1 MLRPKRPIW
10 KRSILAVGLILAI
23 LVAGTII
30 VFERAMPDYSGVAAL
45 PGLSAEARVYRDR
58 WGVPHI
64 FAANKN
70 DASRALGY
78 VHASER
84 LFQMEMQRR
93 AGQGRLSEMAGR
105 GMLGTDKYIRT
116 LGLYRLAQSSFTA
129 LSPEVQ
135 SHLQAYADGVNA
147 WLATHESRLPPE
159 FLLMG
164 AVPERWTPA
173 DSVVWGKLM
182 AVRLSFNYR
191 LEMLRARL
199 AQHMPKEQVE
209 ALFSDM
215 PSPITIEPR
224 KNPAPNA
231 GNGVKRASIE
241 ADHSSSASPPH
252 GGVQDAASPKP
263 APKPEDILDSL
274 LGLGGAA
281 SNEWVVSGQHTATG
295 KPILANDPHLGLE
308 APILWYLARVVT
320 PGMTVKGATVPGLPA
335 VLLGQNDNVAW
346 GLTTTH
352 SDVQDL
358 FIETVDPT
366 DPGRYLT
373 PDGSAAFETKQ
384 EIIHVK
390 GEPDVTMTV
399 RSTRHGPVMSDI
411 DAEMRTLAGPG
422 KVMALAFT
430 GLGATDTT
438 SEAFWLL
445 NQARGQDDVLHALK
459 AYQAPPQNIVYADRD
474 GHIGFINPGL
484 LPIRKSGDGRMP
496 ADGASGAFDWTGMA
510 SFDQLPQVRDPEAG
524 FILNANSAV
533 VPRRFS
539 PTLGSDWGE
548 PFRARRIQ
556 EFMNDDGAHTLDTSA
571 RMQSDHLSLAAK
583 DLLPALLTI
592 KPEAPQAKEALAL
605 LQNWD
610 GVMDKDRPEPLIFEA
625 WLHEMHRL
633 LLTAKTG
640 DPLGEKGPFAAAS
653 IEFILANRAAEW
665 CGKDD
670 ADCAK
675 LKTEA
680 LNQALAMV
688 TKRQGP
694 DMKTWRWGRE
704 NVALLRHKFYS
715 RIPLLDRLSDLSV
728 ESSGDFYTLDRG
740 GGTENDADLPF
751 ARTHGTGYR
760 GIYDLANPDA
770 SRFIIATG
778 ESGHIFSRHYGD
790 LVPLWNEGRTITLA
804 GSEDELKA
812 KGAEGLIF
820 KP

>member
-1 MLRPKRPIW
+1 MLRPKRRIW
-10 KRSILAVGLILAI
+10 KRSFLAAGLLLAI
-23 LVAGTII
+23 PVAGTAF
-30 VFERAMPDYSGVAAL
+30 VFERAMPGYSGVAAL

-70 DASRALGY
+70 DAARALGY
-78 VHASER
+78 IHASER

-93 AGQGRLSEMAGR
+93 AGQGRLSEMAGP

-116 LGLYRLAQSSFTA
+116 LGLYRLSQSSFAA

-182 AVRLSFNYR
+182 ALRLSFNYR

-199 AQHMPKEQVE
+199 AKHMTKERME
-209 ALFSDM
+209 ALFPDM
-215 PSPITIEPR
+215 PSPITIQPER
-224 KNPAPNA
+224 NPPLMSGDGAKKASLRSDNRVA
-231 GNGVKRASIE
+231 SRTLGDDAVYTASRASR
-241 ADHSSSASPPH
+241 
-252 GGVQDAASPKP
+252 
-263 APKPEDILDSL
+263 PEDLLDSL
-274 LGLGGAA
+274 LGLNDAA
-281 SNEWVVSGQHTATG
+281 SNEWVVSGQRTATG

-308 APILWYLARVVT
+308 APILWYLARIVT
-320 PGMTVKGATVPGLPA
+320 PDMTLKGATVPGLPA
-335 VLLGQNDNVAW
+335 VLLGQNDNIAW
-346 GLTTTH
+346 GLTTTN

-358 FIETVDPT
+358 FVETVDPK

-373 PDGSAAFETKQ
+373 PDGSAAFEARQ

-399 RSTRHGPVMSDI
+399 RATRHGPVMSDI
-411 DAEMRTLAGPG
+411 DGEMMTLAGPG

-430 GLGATDTT
+430 GLGAADTT

-459 AYQAPPQNIVYADRD
+459 LYQSPPQNIVYADRE

-484 LPIRKSGDGRMP
+484 LPIRKAGDGRMP

-510 SFDQLPQVRDPEAG
+510 SFDQMPQVRDPEAG

-533 VPRRFS
+533 VPRNFS
-539 PTLGSDWGE
+539 PSLGSDWGE

-556 EFMNDDGAHTLDTSA
+556 DFMNEDGPHTLDISA
-571 RMQSDHLSLAAK
+571 RMQADHLSLAAK
-583 DLLPALLTI
+583 DLLPALLAVT
-592 KPEAPQAKEALAL
+592 PATPQAKEALAL

-610 GVMDKDRPEPLIFEA
+610 GVMDKDRAEPLIFEA
-625 WLHEMHRL
+625 WLSEMHRL
-633 LLTAKTG
+633 LLAAKTG

-680 LNQALAMV
+680 LKQALAMA

-694 DMKTWRWGRE
+694 NMKAWRWGRE

-740 GGTENDADLPF
+740 GGADNDADHPF

-760 GIYDLANPDA
+760 GVYDLANPDA

-790 LVPLWNEGRTITLA
+790 MTPLWNEGRSITLA
-804 GSEDELKA
+804 GAEDELKRQ
-812 KGAEGLIF
+812 GAEELIF

>member
-1 MLRPKRPIW
+1 MLRSKRSIW

-23 LVAGTII
+23 AAAGILI

-70 DASRALGY
+70 DAARALGY

-93 AGQGRLSEMAGR
+93 AGQGRLSEVAGR

-116 LGLYRLAQSSFTA
+116 LGIYRLAQSSFAA

-135 SHLQAYADGVNA
+135 SHFQAYADGVNA

-164 AVPERWTPA
+164 VVPERWTPA

-182 AVRLSFNYR
+182 ALRLSFNYR
-191 LEMLRARL
+191 QEMLRARL
-199 AQHMPKEQVE
+199 AQHIPKEQIE
-209 ALFSDM
+209 ALFPDT
-215 PSPITIEPR
+215 PSPITIEPQR
-224 KNPAPNA
+224 NPIPTA
-231 GNGVKRASIE
+231 GRGVKRASIE
-241 ADHSSSASPPH
+241 ADHSSFASLPH
-252 GGVQDAASPKP
+252 GGDQDAASFKLP
-263 APKPEDILDSL
+263 PKPEDVLASL

-308 APILWYLARVVT
+308 APILWYLARIVT
-320 PGMTVKGATVPGLPA
+320 PDMTLKGATVPGLPT
-335 VLLGQNDNVAW
+335 VLLGQNNNVAW
-346 GLTTTH
+346 GLTTTN

-358 FIETVDPT
+358 FVETVDPT

-373 PDGSAAFETKQ
+373 PDGSAAFETRQ
-384 EIIHVK
+384 ETIHVK
-390 GEPDVTMTV
+390 GEPDVIMVV

-422 KVMALAFT
+422 KLMALAFT
-430 GLGATDTT
+430 GLGAADTT
-438 SEAFWLL
+438 SQAFWLL

-484 LPIRKSGDGRMP
+484 LPIRKVGDGRMP

-510 SFDQLPQVRDPEAG
+510 AFDQMPQVRDPEAG

-533 VPRRFS
+533 VPRSFS

-556 EFMNDDGAHTLDTSA
+556 QFMDEDGAHTFETSA

-583 DLLPALLTI
+583 DLLPALLDLT
-592 KPEAPQAKEALAL
+592 PASPQAKEALTL
-605 LQNWD
+605 LRNWD

-625 WLHEMHRL
+625 WLYEMHRL

-640 DPLGEKGPFAAAS
+640 DPLGEKGPFAASS

-665 CGKDD
+665 CGKED

-675 LKTEA
+675 LKTDA
-680 LNQALAMV
+680 LNQALAMA

-694 DMKTWRWGRE
+694 DLKTWRWGRE

-715 RIPLLDRLSDLSV
+715 HIPLLDRLSDLSV

-740 GGTENDADLPF
+740 GGTEHNADLPF

-790 LVPLWNEGRTITLA
+790 FVPLWNEGRTITLA
-804 GSEDELKA
+804 GSEDELKGQ
-812 KGAEGLIF
+812 GAEELIF

>member
-1 MLRPKRPIW
+1 MRVFSHVPTKTPHLE

-173 DSVVWGKLM
+173 DLVVWGKLM

-209 ALFSDM
+209 ALFPDM

-241 ADHSSSASPPH
+241 ADHSSSASSPH

-346 GLTTTH
+346 GLPP
-352 SDVQDL
+352 
-358 FIETVDPT
+358 PT
-366 DPGRYLT
+366 AMCRISLLRPSIPQDPGRYLT

-445 NQARGQDDVLHALK
+445 NQARGQKEVLHALK

-510 SFDQLPQVRDPEAG
+510 AFDQLPQVRDPEAG

-533 VPRRFS
+533 VPRSFS

-556 EFMNDDGAHTLDTSA
+556 DFMNDDGAHTLDTSA

-592 KPEAPQAKEALAL
+592 KPESPAGKGSARPAPELGWGHGQ
-605 LQNWD
+605 
-610 GVMDKDRPEPLIFEA
+610 RPP
-625 WLHEMHRL
+625 
-633 LLTAKTG
+633 
-640 DPLGEKGPFAAAS
+640 
-653 IEFILANRAAEW
+653 
-665 CGKDD
+665 
-670 ADCAK
+670 
-675 LKTEA
+675 
-680 LNQALAMV
+680 
-688 TKRQGP
+688 
-694 DMKTWRWGRE
+694 
-704 NVALLRHKFYS
+704 
-715 RIPLLDRLSDLSV
+715 
-728 ESSGDFYTLDRG
+728 
-740 GGTENDADLPF
+740 
-751 ARTHGTGYR
+751 
-760 GIYDLANPDA
+760 
-770 SRFIIATG
+770 
-778 ESGHIFSRHYGD
+778 
-790 LVPLWNEGRTITLA
+790 
-804 GSEDELKA
+804 
-812 KGAEGLIF
+812 
-820 KP
+820 

>member
-1 MLRPKRPIW
+1 MLRPKRHIW

-23 LVAGTII
+23 VLAGTII

-45 PGLSAEARVYRDR
+45 HGLSAEARVYRDR

-70 DASRALGY
+70 DAARALGY

-93 AGQGRLSEMAGR
+93 AGQGRLSEMAGHS
-105 GMLGTDKYIRT
+105 MLGTDKYIRT
-116 LGLYRLAQSSFTA
+116 LGLYRLAQTSFAA

-147 WLATHESRLPPE
+147 WLAAHESRLPPE
-159 FLLMG
+159 FLLMS

-182 AVRLSFNYR
+182 ALRLSLNYR
-191 LEMLRARL
+191 MEMLRARL
-199 AQHMPKEQVE
+199 AQHVSKEQIE
-209 ALFSDM
+209 ALFPDT
-215 PSPITIEPR
+215 PSPITIEPQ
-224 KNPAPNA
+224 KNPAANA
-231 GNGVKRASIE
+231 GNGVKRASSE
-241 ADHSSSASPPH
+241 ADHSSFASLPH
-252 GGVQDAASPKP
+252 AAASPKP
-263 APKPEDILDSL
+263 APKPEDILASL
-274 LGLGGAA
+274 LGLADAA

-320 PGMTVKGATVPGLPA
+320 PDMTVKGATVPGLPA
-335 VLLGQNDNVAW
+335 VLLGQTNNVAW
-346 GLTTTH
+346 GLTTTD

-358 FIETVDPT
+358 FVETVDPKE
-366 DPGRYLT
+366 PGRYLT

-411 DAEMRTLAGPG
+411 DEEMRTVAGPG

-430 GLGATDTT
+430 GLGAADTT

-445 NQARGQDDVLHALK
+445 NQARGQDDVLRALK
-459 AYQAPPQNIVYADRD
+459 TYQAPPQNIVYADRD

-510 SFDQLPQVRDPEAG
+510 TFDQMPQVRDPEAG

-533 VPRRFS
+533 VPRSFS

-556 EFMNDDGAHTLDTSA
+556 EFMDEDGAHTLETSA
-571 RMQSDHLSLAAK
+571 RMQADHLSLAAK
-583 DLLPALLTI
+583 DLLPALLDV
-592 KPEAPQAKEALAL
+592 KPAAPLAKEALAL

-625 WLHEMHRL
+625 WLHEMRRL
-633 LLTAKTG
+633 LLVVKIG
-640 DPLGEKGPFAAAS
+640 DPLGEKGLRCCFYRIHLGKSCRGMVRERRCRLRKAENRRLELGFGDGDQAA
-653 IEFILANRAAEW
+653 
-665 CGKDD
+665 G
-670 ADCAK
+670 
-675 LKTEA
+675 
-680 LNQALAMV
+680 
-688 TKRQGP
+688 
-694 DMKTWRWGRE
+694 
-704 NVALLRHKFYS
+704 
-715 RIPLLDRLSDLSV
+715 
-728 ESSGDFYTLDRG
+728 SGYK
-740 GGTENDADLPF
+740 
-751 ARTHGTGYR
+751 
-760 GIYDLANPDA
+760 DLALGARERRDPPPQILQPHSA
-770 SRFIIATG
+770 ARP
-778 ESGHIFSRHYGD
+778 
-790 LVPLWNEGRTITLA
+790 PLRSQRPE
-804 GSEDELKA
+804 
-812 KGAEGLIF
+812 
-820 KP
+820 

>member
-1 MLRPKRPIW
+1 MLRPKRHIL

-23 LVAGTII
+23 ATAGIMI

-45 PGLSAEARVYRDR
+45 PGLSADARVYRDR

-70 DASRALGY
+70 DAARALGY

-105 GMLGTDKYIRT
+105 SMLGTDKYIRT
-116 LGLYRLAQSSFTA
+116 LGIYRLAQTSFEA

-135 SHLQAYADGVNA
+135 SHLQAYTDGVNA

-182 AVRLSFNYR
+182 ALRLSLNYR
-191 LEMLRARL
+191 MEMLRARL
-199 AQHMPKEQVE
+199 AQHMPKERME
-209 ALFSDM
+209 ALFPDM
-215 PSPITIEPR
+215 PSPITIEPQ
-224 KNPAPNA
+224 KNPAANA
-231 GNGVKRASIE
+231 GNGAKRASIE
-241 ADHSSSASPPH
+241 ADHSSFASLPRD
-252 GGVQDAASPKP
+252 VASPKP
-263 APKPEDILDSL
+263 TPKPEDILASL
-274 LGLGGAA
+274 LGLGDAA

-346 GLTTTH
+346 GLTTTN

-358 FIETVDPT
+358 FVETVDPT
-366 DPGRYLT
+366 DAGRYLT

-399 RSTRHGPVMSDI
+399 RSTRHGPVMSDL
-411 DAEMRTLAGPG
+411 DGEMRTLAGPG

-430 GLGATDTT
+430 GLGAADTT
-438 SEAFWLL
+438 SEAFLLL
-445 NQARGQDDVLHALK
+445 NQARGQDDVLRALK
-459 AYQAPPQNIVYADRD
+459 AYQAPPQNIVYADRE

-484 LPIRKSGDGRMP
+484 LPVRKSGDGRMP

-510 SFDQLPQVRDPEAG
+510 SFDQMPQVRDPEAG

-533 VPRRFS
+533 VPQSFS

-556 EFMNDDGAHTLDTSA
+556 QFMDDGGAHTLDTSA
-571 RMQSDHLSLAAK
+571 RMQADHLSLAAK
-583 DLLPALLTI
+583 DLLPALLAVT
-592 KPEAPQAKEALAL
+592 PTTPQAKEALAL

-610 GVMDKDRPEPLIFEA
+610 GVMGKDRPEPLIFEA

-675 LKTEA
+675 LKTDA
-680 LNQALAMV
+680 LDQALAMA

-694 DMKTWRWGRE
+694 KMKTWRWGRE
-704 NVALLRHKFYS
+704 NLALLRHKFYS
-715 RIPLLDRLSDLSV
+715 HIPLLDRLSDLSV

-740 GGTENDADLPF
+740 GGTEHDADLPF
-751 ARTHGTGYR
+751 GRTHGTGFR

-804 GSEDELKA
+804 GSEDELKRQ
-812 KGAEGLIF
+812 GAEELIF

>member
-1 MLRPKRPIW
+1 MLRQKTKRFW
-10 KRSILAVGLILAI
+10 KRSFLAAGLLLA
-23 LVAGTII
+23 LPLAGAAF

-45 PGLSAEARVYRDR
+45 AGLSAEARVYRDR

-70 DASRALGY
+70 DAARALGY

-93 AGQGRLSEMAGR
+93 AGQGRLSEMAGP
-105 GMLGTDKYIRT
+105 GMLATDKYIRT
-116 LGLYRLAQSSFTA
+116 LGLYRLAQSSFAA
-129 LSPEVQ
+129 LSPKAQ

-182 AVRLSFNYR
+182 ALRLSFNYR

-199 AQHMPKEQVE
+199 AKQMTKERME
-209 ALFSDM
+209 ALFPDM
-215 PSPITIEPR
+215 PSPITIQPER
-224 KNPAPNA
+224 NPPLISGGGAKKA
-231 GNGVKRASIE
+231 SLTSKDRVASRTVGDDAAYAASRASRPE
-241 ADHSSSASPPH
+241 A
-252 GGVQDAASPKP
+252 
-263 APKPEDILDSL
+263 ILDSL
-274 LGLGGAA
+274 LGLSGGA
-281 SNEWVVSGQHTATG
+281 SNEWVVSGKHTATG

-308 APILWYLARVVT
+308 APILWYLARIVT
-320 PGMTVKGATVPGLPA
+320 PDMTVKGATVPGLPA
-335 VLLGQNDNVAW
+335 VLLGQNDNIAW

-358 FIETVDPT
+358 FIETADPK

-373 PDGSAAFETKQ
+373 PDGSAAFETRQ

-390 GEPDVTMTV
+390 SEPDVTMTV
-399 RSTRHGPVMSDI
+399 RATRHGPVMSDI
-411 DAEMRTLAGPG
+411 DGEMLTLAGPG

-430 GLGATDTT
+430 GLGAADTT

-445 NQARGQDDVLHALK
+445 NEARGQNDVLHALK
-459 AYQAPPQNIVYADRD
+459 LYQAPPQNIVYADRE

-484 LPIRKSGDGRMP
+484 LPIRKAGDGRMP

-510 SFDQLPQVRDPEAG
+510 SFDQMPQIRDPEAG

-533 VPRRFS
+533 VPRNFS
-539 PTLGSDWGE
+539 PSLGSDWGE

-556 EFMNDDGAHTLDTSA
+556 DFMNDDGPHTADTSA
-571 RMQSDHLSLAAK
+571 RMQADHLSLAAK
-583 DLLPALLTI
+583 DLLPALLAVT
-592 KPEAPQAKEALAL
+592 PATPQAKEALAL

-625 WLHEMHRL
+625 WLYEMHRL
-633 LLTAKTG
+633 LLLAKTG
-640 DPLGEKGPFAAAS
+640 EPLDEKGPFAAAS
-653 IEFILANRAAEW
+653 IEFILANRAPEW

-675 LKTEA
+675 LKMEA
-680 LNQALAMV
+680 LNQALAMA
-688 TKRQGP
+688 TKRQGAGI
-694 DMKTWRWGRE
+694 KSWRWGRE

-715 RIPLLDRLSDLSV
+715 RIPLLARLSDLSV

-740 GGTENDADLPF
+740 GGTENDADHLF

-770 SRFIIATG
+770 SRLIIATG

-790 LVPLWNEGRTITLA
+790 LAPLWNEGRTITLA
-804 GSEDELKA
+804 GTEDDLKRQ
-812 KGAEGLIF
+812 GAEELIF
-820 KP
+820 EP

>member
-1 MLRPKRPIW
+1 MLRPKRRIW
-10 KRSILAVGLILAI
+10 KRSL
-23 LVAGTII
+23 LVAGLLLAIPLAGTAF

-70 DASRALGY
+70 DAARALGY
-78 VHASER
+78 IHASER
-84 LFQMEMQRR
+84 LFQMDMQRR
-93 AGQGRLSEMAGR
+93 AGQGRLSEMAGPS
-105 GMLGTDKYIRT
+105 MLGTDKYIRT
-116 LGLYRLAQSSFTA
+116 LGLYRLAQSSFAA

-147 WLATHESRLPPE
+147 WLAAHESRLPPE

-164 AVPERWTPA
+164 GVPERWTPA

-182 AVRLSFNYR
+182 ALRLSFNYR

-199 AQHMPKEQVE
+199 AKHMTKERME
-209 ALFSDM
+209 ALFPDM
-215 PSPITIEPR
+215 PSPITIQPER
-224 KNPAPNA
+224 NPPLISGDGAKKASLRSDNRIA
-231 GNGVKRASIE
+231 SRTAADDAVYTASRASR
-241 ADHSSSASPPH
+241 
-252 GGVQDAASPKP
+252 
-263 APKPEDILDSL
+263 PEDILDSL
-274 LGLGGAA
+274 LGLRSAA
-281 SNEWVVSGQHTATG
+281 SNEWVVSGEHTATG

-308 APILWYLARVVT
+308 APILWYLVRIVT
-320 PGMTVKGATVPGLPA
+320 PDMTLKGATVPGLPA
-335 VLLGQNDNVAW
+335 VLLGQNDNIAW
-346 GLTTTH
+346 GLTTTN

-358 FIETVDPT
+358 FVETVDPK

-373 PDGSAAFETKQ
+373 PDGSAVFEAKQ
-384 EIIHVK
+384 EVIHVK
-390 GEPDVTMTV
+390 GEPDVTMIV
-399 RSTRHGPVMSDI
+399 RATRHGPVMSDI
-411 DAEMRTLAGPG
+411 DGEMMRLAGPG

-430 GLGATDTT
+430 GLGAADTT

-459 AYQAPPQNIVYADRD
+459 QYQAPPQNIVYADRE

-484 LPIRKSGDGRMP
+484 LPIRKASDGRMP
-496 ADGASGAFDWTGMA
+496 ADGASGAFDWTGTA
-510 SFDQLPQVRDPEAG
+510 SFKQMPQIRDPEAG

-533 VPRRFS
+533 VPRNFS
-539 PTLGSDWGE
+539 PSLGSDWGE

-556 EFMNDDGAHTLDTSA
+556 DFMNEDGPHTLDVSA
-571 RMQSDHLSLAAK
+571 RMQADHLSLAAK
-583 DLLPALLTI
+583 DLLPALLAVT
-592 KPEAPQAKEALAL
+592 PATPQAKEALAL

-610 GVMDKDRPEPLIFEA
+610 GVMDKDRAEPLIFEA
-625 WLHEMHRL
+625 WLSEMHRSL
-633 LLTAKTG
+633 LVAKTG
-640 DPLGEKGPFAAAS
+640 DTLGEKGPFAAAS
-653 IEFILANRAAEW
+653 IEFILANRAGEW
-665 CGKDD
+665 CGTDD

-680 LNQALAMV
+680 LNQALGRV
-688 TKRQGP
+688 SKRQGP

-704 NVALLRHKFYS
+704 NVTLLRHKFYS
-715 RIPLLDRLSDLSV
+715 HIPLLDRLSDLSV

-740 GGTENDADLPF
+740 GGADNDADHPF
-751 ARTHGTGYR
+751 ARTHGAGYR

-790 LVPLWNEGRTITLA
+790 MTPLWNEGRSITLA
-804 GSEDELKA
+804 GAEDELKRQ
-812 KGAEGLIF
+812 GAEELIF

>member
-1 MLRPKRPIW
+1 MLRPKRRIW
-10 KRSILAVGLILAI
+10 KRSFLAAGLLLAI
-23 LVAGTII
+23 SLAGTAF
-30 VFERAMPDYSGVAAL
+30 VFERAMPGYSGIVAL

-70 DASRALGY
+70 DAARALGY
-78 VHASER
+78 IHASER
-84 LFQMEMQRR
+84 LFQMDMQRR
-93 AGQGRLSEMAGR
+93 AGQGRLSEMAGPS
-105 GMLGTDKYIRT
+105 MLGTDKYIRT
-116 LGLYRLAQSSFTA
+116 LGLYRLSQSSFAA

-147 WLATHESRLPPE
+147 WLAAHESRLPPE

-182 AVRLSFNYR
+182 ALRLSFNYR

-199 AQHMPKEQVE
+199 AKHMTKERME
-209 ALFSDM
+209 ALFPDM
-215 PSPITIEPR
+215 PSPITIRPE
-224 KNPAPNA
+224 KNPPLMSGDGAKKA
-231 GNGVKRASIE
+231 SLRSEDGVASRTVGDD
-241 ADHSSSASPPH
+241 AVYTASP
-252 GGVQDAASPKP
+252 ASR
-263 APKPEDILDSL
+263 PEDLLDSL
-274 LGLGGAA
+274 LGLRDAA

-308 APILWYLARVVT
+308 APILWYLARIVT
-320 PGMTVKGATVPGLPA
+320 PDMTLKGATVPGLPA
-335 VLLGQNDNVAW
+335 VLLGQNDNIAW
-346 GLTTTH
+346 GLTTTN

-358 FIETVDPT
+358 FVETVDPKV
-366 DPGRYLT
+366 PGRYLT
-373 PDGSAAFETKQ
+373 PDGSAAFEARQ

-390 GEPDVTMTV
+390 GEPDVTMIV
-399 RSTRHGPVMSDI
+399 RATRHGPVMSDI
-411 DAEMRTLAGPG
+411 DGEMMTLAGPG

-430 GLGATDTT
+430 GLGAADTT
-438 SEAFWLL
+438 SEAFSLL

-459 AYQAPPQNIVYADRD
+459 LYQAPPQNIVYADRE

-484 LPIRKSGDGRMP
+484 LPIRKAGDGRMP

-510 SFDQLPQVRDPEAG
+510 SFDQMPQIRDPEAG

-533 VPRRFS
+533 VPRNFS
-539 PTLGSDWGE
+539 PSLGWDWGE

-556 EFMNDDGAHTLDTSA
+556 DFMNEDGPHTLDISA
-571 RMQSDHLSLAAK
+571 RMQADHLSLAAK
-583 DLLPALLTI
+583 DLLPALLAIMPAT
-592 KPEAPQAKEALAL
+592 PQAKEALAL

-610 GVMDKDRPEPLIFEA
+610 GVMDKDRAEPLIFEA
-625 WLHEMHRL
+625 WLSEMHRL
-633 LLTAKTG
+633 LLAAKTS
-640 DPLGEKGPFAAAS
+640 DHLGEKGPFAAAS
-653 IEFILANRAAEW
+653 IEFILAHRASEW

-680 LNQALAMV
+680 LKQALARM

-715 RIPLLDRLSDLSV
+715 RVPLLDRLSDLSV

-740 GGTENDADLPF
+740 GGADNDADHPF

-790 LVPLWNEGRTITLA
+790 MTPLWNEGRSITLA
-804 GSEDELKA
+804 GAEDELKRQ
-812 KGAEGLIF
+812 GAEELIF

>member
-1 MLRPKRPIW
+1 
-10 KRSILAVGLILAI
+10 
-23 LVAGTII
+23 
-30 VFERAMPDYSGVAAL
+30 MPA
-45 PGLSAEARVYRDR
+45 
-58 WGVPHI
+58 
-64 FAANKN
+64 
-70 DASRALGY
+70 RALGY

-116 LGLYRLAQSSFTA
+116 LGIYRLAQTSFAA

-173 DSVVWGKLM
+173 DLVVWGKLM
-182 AVRLSFNYR
+182 ALRLSFNYR
-191 LEMLRARL
+191 MEMLRARL
-199 AQHMPKEQVE
+199 AQHVPKEQIE
-209 ALFSDM
+209 ALFPDL
-215 PSPITIEPR
+215 PSPVTIEPQ
-224 KNPAPNA
+224 KNPPTNA

-241 ADHSSSASPPH
+241 ADHSPFSSLPH
-252 GGVQDAASPKP
+252 DAASPKP
-263 APKPEDILDSL
+263 APKPEDILASL
-274 LGLGGAA
+274 LGLAGAA

-308 APILWYLARVVT
+308 APILWYLVRVAT
-320 PGMTVKGATVPGLPA
+320 PDMTVKGATVPGLPA

-346 GLTTTH
+346 GLTTTN

-358 FIETVDPT
+358 FIETVDPN
-366 DPGRYLT
+366 DPRRYLT

-390 GEPDVTMTV
+390 GEADVTLTV

-411 DAEMRTLAGPG
+411 DGEMRKLAGPD

-430 GLGATDTT
+430 GLGAADRT

-459 AYQAPPQNIVYADRD
+459 VYQAPPQNIVYADRE
-474 GHIGFINPGL
+474 GHIGFVNPGL
-484 LPIRKSGDGRMP
+484 LPIRKAGDGRMP
-496 ADGASGAFDWTGMA
+496 ADGSTGAFDWTGMA
-510 SFDQLPQVRDPEAG
+510 SYDQMPQIRDPEAG

-533 VPRRFS
+533 VPRNFS

-556 EFMNDDGAHTLDTSA
+556 QFMDEDGAHTLDTSG
-571 RMQSDHLSLAAK
+571 RMQADHLSLAAK
-583 DLLPALLTI
+583 DLLPALLTVA
-592 KPEAPQAKEALAL
+592 PADPQAKEALAL

-625 WLHEMHRL
+625 WLHEMRRL
-633 LLTAKTG
+633 LLVVKIG
-640 DPLGEKGPFAAAS
+640 DPLGEKGFAAAS

-680 LNQALAMV
+680 LSQALAMV

-694 DMKTWRWGRE
+694 DIKTWRWGRE
-704 NVALLRHKFYS
+704 NVTILRHKFYS

-740 GGTENDADLPF
+740 GGTEDDANLPF
-751 ARTHGTGYR
+751 ARTHGPGFR

-790 LVPLWNEGRTITLA
+790 LVPLWNEGSAITLA
-804 GSEDELKA
+804 GSEEELKRQ
-812 KGAEGLIF
+812 GAEELIF

>member
-1 MLRPKRPIW
+1 M
-10 KRSILAVGLILAI
+10 
-23 LVAGTII
+23 
-30 VFERAMPDYSGVAAL
+30 FERAMPDYSGVAAL

-64 FAANKN
+64 FAASRN
-70 DASRALGY
+70 DAARALGY

-93 AGQGRLSEMAGR
+93 AGRGRLSEMAGPA
-105 GMLGTDKYIRT
+105 MLGTDKYIRT
-116 LGLYRLAQSSFTA
+116 LGIYQLAQSSFAA
-129 LSPEVQ
+129 LSPGVQ

-147 WLATHESRLPPE
+147 WLATHKNRLPPE

-164 AVPERWTPA
+164 DTPEPWTPA

-182 AVRLSFNYR
+182 ALKLSLNYR

-199 AQHMPKEQVE
+199 TQHMPKEQIE
-209 ALFSDM
+209 ALFPEM
-215 PSPITIEPR
+215 PSPITIEPQ
-224 KNPAPNA
+224 KDPELSGGSGA
-231 GNGVKRASIE
+231 KRASTE
-241 ADHSSSASPPH
+241 TDRSSTASLTH
-252 GGVQDAASPKP
+252 AATKS
-263 APKPEDILDSL
+263 APKPEDILASL
-274 LGLGGAA
+274 VGLANAA

-308 APILWYLARVVT
+308 APILWYLARIVT
-320 PGMTVKGATVPGLPA
+320 PGMTLKGATVPGLPA
-335 VLLGQNDNVAW
+335 VLLGQNDNIAW
-346 GLTTTH
+346 GLTTTD

-358 FIETVDPT
+358 FIETVDPK
-366 DPGRYLT
+366 DQGRYLT
-373 PDGSAAFETKQ
+373 PNGSAAFETRH

-390 GEPDVTMTV
+390 GKPDVALTV
-399 RSTRHGPVMSDI
+399 RTTRHGPVMSDI
-411 DAEMRTLAGPG
+411 DGEMRALAGPG
-422 KVMALAFT
+422 KAMALAFT
-430 GLGATDTT
+430 GLGAADRT

-445 NQARGQDDVLHALK
+445 DQARGQDDVLQALK

-510 SFDQLPQVRDPEAG
+510 SFDQMPQIRDPEAG
-524 FILNANSAV
+524 FIFNANSAV
-533 VPRRFS
+533 VPRSFS

-556 EFMNDDGAHTLDTSA
+556 EFMNEDGKHTLDTSA
-571 RMQSDHLSLAAK
+571 RMQADHLSLAAK
-583 DLLPALLTI
+583 DLLPALLSVEPAT
-592 KPEAPQAKEALAL
+592 PQAKEALAL

-633 LLTAKTG
+633 LLVDKSG
-640 DPLGEKGPFAAAS
+640 DPLSEKGPFAAAAM
-653 IEFILANRAAEW
+653 EFILNNRAAEW
-665 CGKDD
+665 CEKDD
-670 ADCAK
+670 AGCTK

-680 LNQALAMV
+680 FNRALAMAA
-688 TKRQGP
+688 KRQGP

-715 RIPLLDRLSDLSV
+715 HIPLLDRVADLSI

-740 GGTENDADLPF
+740 GGAEGNPEYPF
-751 ARTHGTGYR
+751 ARTHGPGYR

-790 LVPLWNEGRTITLA
+790 FVPMWNEGRSITLA
-804 GSEDELKA
+804 GSEDDLKRQ
-812 KGAEGLIF
+812 GAEELIF
-820 KP
+820 RP